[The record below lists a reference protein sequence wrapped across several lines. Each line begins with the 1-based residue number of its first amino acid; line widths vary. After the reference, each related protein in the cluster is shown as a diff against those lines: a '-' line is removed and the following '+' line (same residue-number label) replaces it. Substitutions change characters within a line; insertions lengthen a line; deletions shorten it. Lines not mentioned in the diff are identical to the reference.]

1 MGQTLANVTYYAGNS
16 FDTNNIPASEAIL
29 AANSTTG
36 TLDVINCL
44 PFSGK
49 SSFTITVKAWDRLKD
64 TSYLKMVWADFTLFA
79 IVVGYDYVA
88 MDRVVISCLVDYFLT
103 CGGTAGITDIS
114 GLTKRHLC
122 LDDTFGKYCTEDP
135 LLNPRQPLRLVGAES
150 HFTPS
155 ARNEKKI
162 VCSTIDLHR
171 LSSQSTAVDYSVD
184 DPTSE
189 GSVVVPTVPGLGEE
203 TESGQAASAPTST
216 QIFMQTGAGV
226 GDVVTTETPNM
237 CYFDGDAESICKG
250 ISKARALGVED
261 AIVGSFIIDD
271 YYVTSGTL
279 LNDAYYDLK
288 GKFITQGL
296 NSSEFN
302 YEYKSNVNNKRVLYG
317 DNNRYVIAS
326 IASGNKLECTP
337 EDLFESGDT
346 KPTLICLSDVRMK
359 GKPYF
364 RFGKINGSTD
374 WFINVVEGLEWQ
386 NAPLKFEGASGTAL
400 QAQLMMSSFKSQA
413 ANFEEA
419 YNVDMFKAQAGMGTN
434 VFSKAIS
441 GDIQGAVSGL
451 ISGGT
456 NVAEKE
462 LDWYMQSRQY
472 SRARLQEV
480 AQFAAQSTVVA
491 PQISF
496 PRSESLRDFV
506 GNGIMVYRYKL
517 SDDDIQR
524 IDKIL
529 NMYGYAD
536 VQSLSLDDL
545 SSGKYFNY
553 LEATDVK
560 IKTNRQVSRQ
570 IREGCQE
577 QISSGVRIWKVNPS
591 DSYYSQSNRP

>member
-1 MGQTLANVTYYAGNS
+1 MGQTLANVTYYAGNA

-29 AANSTTG
+29 TANSTTG

-49 SSFTITVKAWDRLKD
+49 SAFTITVKAWDRLKD
-64 TSYLKMVWADFTLFA
+64 TSYLKMVWTDFTLFA
-79 IVVGYDYVA
+79 IVVGYEYVA

-135 LLNPRQPLRLVGAES
+135 LLNPRQPLELVGAES

-155 ARNEKKI
+155 NKNEKQI
-162 VCSTIDLHR
+162 ICSTIDLHR
-171 LSSQSTAVDYSVD
+171 LSWASTAVNYSVD
-184 DPTSE
+184 DPTNE
-189 GSVVVPTVPGLGEE
+189 ANVVVPNVPGLGEE
-203 TESGQAASAPTST
+203 TESGEVSSAPTST
-216 QIFMQTGAGV
+216 RIYMKTGTGES
-226 GDVVTTETPNM
+226 DNVVTDTPNM
-237 CYFDGDAESICKG
+237 CYFDGNADSVCKG
-250 ISKARALGVED
+250 IAKARSLGVED
-261 AIVGSFIIDD
+261 AIVGSFIVDD
-271 YYVTSGTL
+271 YYIEGGSL
-279 LNDAYYDLK
+279 INAHYNDLK
-288 GKFITQGL
+288 GKFISETL
-296 NSSEFN
+296 NSSDFN
-302 YEYKSNVNNKRVLYG
+302 YEYKNNVNNKRVLYG
-317 DNNRYVIAS
+317 ENNRYVIAS
-326 IASGNKLECTP
+326 IASGNKLECDP
-337 EDLFESGDT
+337 EDLFDTGDT
-346 KPTLICLSDVRMK
+346 KPSVICLSDLRMK

-364 RFGKINGSTD
+364 RFKKINGSTD
-374 WFINVVEGLEWQ
+374 WFINCIEGLEWQ

-400 QAQLMMSSFKSQA
+400 NAQLMMSSFKSQA

-419 YNVDMFKAQAGMGTN
+419 YNVDMFKAQAGMGAN
-434 VFSKAIS
+434 VFSNAIS

-451 ISGGT
+451 ISGVT
-456 NVAEKE
+456 NLAEKE
-462 LDWYMQSRQY
+462 LDWNMQSRQY
-472 SRARLQEV
+472 ARARLQEV

-491 PQISF
+491 PQIAF

-506 GNGIMVYRYKL
+506 GNGIMVYRYRL

-536 VQSLSLDDL
+536 VQSLSLSDL